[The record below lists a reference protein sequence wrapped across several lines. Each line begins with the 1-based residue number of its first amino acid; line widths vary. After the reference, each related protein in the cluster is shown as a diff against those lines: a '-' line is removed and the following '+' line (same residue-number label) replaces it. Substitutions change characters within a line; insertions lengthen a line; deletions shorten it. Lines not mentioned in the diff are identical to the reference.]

1 MTTGPISEKAQT
13 AGLGSVSGRRIL
25 SRRFRP
31 AQHRFYVSEFLVA
44 NVTSPKHFLEFLLV
58 VGRRFPVVL
67 GEIAHPYHEP
77 VACNTQSK
85 KNQQRRYRQFG
96 PHHSYNPTFSRQTQT
111 NPAACHLILGEG
123 DIESPELEPSRFE
136 KANGRR
142 VFWGRGKLE
151 VDKKT
156 DGSQGAVGRKNRRIG
171 MLLQRQS
178 GSRLTCRLR
187 K

>member
-1 MTTGPISEKAQT
+1 MTTGPISERAQA
-13 AGLGSVSGRRIL
+13 AGLGSASGGRIL

-58 VGRRFPVVL
+58 VGSRFPVVL

-96 PHHSYNPTFSRQTQT
+96 PHHSYNPTLSRQTQT
-111 NPAACHLILGEG
+111 NPTACHDIVGEG
-123 DIESPELEPSRFE
+123 DIESPEADPSRFE
-136 KANGRR
+136 KAWPAGWFGELRKLAIDKKRRLTGRR
-142 VFWGRGKLE
+142 RLE
-151 VDKKT
+151 KPP
-156 DGSQGAVGRKNRRIG
+156 IG
-171 MLLQRQS
+171 LLFHRQS